1 MTLFFFFNLEQ
12 DKHYKFLWIN
22 NNQENPERADRL
34 AGPALTNIQIYH
46 EPPIKKKKKKGIDRP
61 M

>member
-46 EPPIKKKKKKGIDRP
+46 EPPIKKKKKKE
-61 M
+61 